1 MCVFVCVFLL
11 IFISIISHRDMLPL
25 PYATKENY
33 KVILYRLA
41 DCDPEKVSVSASA
54 LFDCRFFPP
63 SFILHFSKSLLYSY
77 HHTVVSHSM
86 HKLMNSLNIC
96 LTETRRNA

>member
-1 MCVFVCVFLL
+1 
-11 IFISIISHRDMLPL
+11 MLPL

-54 LFDCRFFPP
+54 LFDSRFSLFYD
-63 SFILHFSKSLLYSY
+63 FSKSLLYPY
-77 HHTVVSHSM
+77 HYSSVALFT
-86 HKLMNSLNIC
+86 KLWIASPSVWQKQDATIILIFIFYLILFIAQVLWV
-96 LTETRRNA
+96 LTYEN

>member
-1 MCVFVCVFLL
+1 MIVYMCLSSHFHF

-54 LFDCRFFPP
+54 LFDSRFSLFYD
-63 SFILHFSKSLLYSY
+63 FSKSLLYPY
-77 HHTVVSHSM
+77 HYSSVALFT
-86 HKLMNSLNIC
+86 KL
-96 LTETRRNA
+96 